1 MGMARIP
8 SKFYKPL
15 AAGAPTPF
23 IEKPVRLERMIH
35 FVAPQVEKI
44 RAKMPELIR
53 QVDVI
58 CGNLEDAIPAA
69 DKEAARAGF
78 IELARANEFGRT
90 GLWTRVNALN
100 SPWVLEDILEIMAA
114 VGDKLDV
121 LMLPKVEGPWDI
133 HYLDQLLA
141 QLEARHGIKRTRCRK
156 PHRRPRAA
164 RSPVR
169 PARPQARPAPSAE
182 CRVSHRCEGA
192 RDRRPLGSS
201 ALQSISGPSSN
212 IDPRNRSSGNGRA
225 PTSAPPACASAGRLR
240 AAIRAAT
247 SARPFSRK

>member
-1 MGMARIP
+1 MGMTRIP
-8 SKFYKPL
+8 SKFFKPL

-100 SPWVLEDILEIMAA
+100 SPWVLDDILEIMAA
-114 VGDKLDV
+114 VGDSSTCSCCPRLRD
-121 LMLPKVEGPWDI
+121 
-133 HYLDQLLA
+133 
-141 QLEARHGIKRTRCRK
+141 HGTFIISTSFWPSSK
-156 PHRRPRAA
+156 PGTAS
-164 RSPVR
+164 RSP
-169 PARPQARPAPSAE
+169 
-182 CRVSHRCEGA
+182 
-192 RDRRPLGSS
+192 
-201 ALQSISGPSSN
+201 
-212 IDPRNRSSGNGRA
+212 
-225 PTSAPPACASAGRLR
+225 
-240 AAIRAAT
+240 
-247 SARPFSRK
+247 